1 MGSGSGGQAAG
12 LDSSTVR
19 QLQQALKGKGH
30 DPGPID
36 GMMGSQTEAA
46 LRDFQRAEGIDASG
60 QPNARTLSALGVTPQ
75 GSRGIGGSNGG
86 DRPGASGTTGSGSM
100 SPQNSPS
107 SPRSGGSGGSSGGSG
122 GSMSSPGSG
131 SSGSR

>member
-1 MGSGSGGQAAG
+1 MGSGSGGQAAS

-36 GMMGSQTEAA
+36 GMMGSQTQAA

-75 GSRGIGGSNGG
+75 GSRGIGGSNGA
-86 DRPGASGTTGSGSM
+86 DRPGTTGGSGGTTGGSGSM
-100 SPQNSPS
+100 APQNDPGTSRPSEPSGGMS
-107 SPRSGGSGGSSGGSG
+107 SPRSGSGGT
-122 GSMSSPGSG
+122 
-131 SSGSR
+131 R